1 MVLFIIKKSYLIIKN
16 VKKRKFIKQR
26 IINRSKAMFDEMT
39 SVIKDTDR
47 ILGTSVKNCIFD
59 LLLEKFLIRY
69 LDS

>member
-26 IINRSKAMFDEMT
+26 IMNRSKAMFDEMT

-47 ILGTSVKNCIFD
+47 ILGTSVRN
-59 LLLEKFLIRY
+59 
-69 LDS
+69 